1 MRWSERCNVTM
12 DLVTARQITA
22 ALVVLTVVGAA
33 GWLVPLASSPGG
45 GDAFTVERVYVE
57 NGNRITVA
65 SLYLPAGEADVP
77 GVVFGSGSGSPPKL
91 YSNYGRALAGNGFAV
106 LVPGMTYELEP
117 GRPVPWEIVRGEARI
132 RERSTENYLAWVG
145 YLSTHP
151 RVDERRLVVGGH
163 SGGANGAYRAA
174 YERPDVRGVVA
185 IAGRFPPDRE
195 EPLRTNLLLATG
207 SDDSLVPP
215 SKLTEV
221 SEALIGRAVR
231 PGERVGS
238 FEEGTAVRV
247 VVADGENHLTETDSP
262 KLVRAVTDWA
272 LRSVGEEPTEPGE
285 VTVRPIRSVLFQF
298 LSGLVGVLG
307 ATALVGRRVRSAS
320 DDPCRHLV
328 AAVALFGFVALVVTT
343 LSRGVY
349 YFGPVQPLKYAVLGG
364 IALVV
369 GTALDRTAAR
379 SPRFDSRLASMPLDL
394 LFLSLATALFTL
406 ASTRFVTFQLVT
418 QVVFTAVF
426 LALLLP
432 FLVLFAALGVERRTR
447 WLFVGLAVIALFPPV
462 VPPYL

>member
-1 MRWSERCNVTM
+1 MA
-12 DLVTARQITA
+12 LVAARQITA
-22 ALVVLTVVGAA
+22 ALVALTVVGAA
-33 GWLVPLASSPGG
+33 GWLVPLASSPSG

-57 NGNRITVA
+57 NGGRVTVA
-65 SLYLPAGEADVP
+65 SLYLPTGEGAVP
-77 GVVFGSGSGSPPKL
+77 GVVFGSGSGSPPAL

-117 GRPVPWEIVRGEARI
+117 DRPVPWEIVRSEERI
-132 RERSTENYLAWVG
+132 WERSTENYLAWVE

-151 RVDERRLVVGGH
+151 RVDETRLVVGGH

-185 IAGRFPPDRE
+185 VAGRFPPDRE

-221 SEALIGRAVR
+221 SETLTGSAVR

-247 VVADGENHLTETDSP
+247 VVADGESHLTETDSP
-262 KLVRAVTDWA
+262 KLVRVVTDWA
-272 LRSVGEEPTEPGE
+272 LRSVGEEPTEAGA

-298 LSGLVGVLG
+298 LSGMVGVLG
-307 ATALVGRRVRSAS
+307 ATALVGRRSAS
-320 DDPCRHLV
+320 DDRRRHLM
-328 AAVALFGFVALVVTT
+328 AAVPLFGFVALVVTT
-343 LSRGVY
+343 LSRGVH
-349 YFGPVQPLKYAVLGG
+349 YFGPAQPLKYVVLGVTTL
-364 IALVV
+364 AV
-369 GTALDRTAAR
+369 GPALDRVAAR
-379 SPRFDSRLASMPLDL
+379 SSRFDSRLASVPLDL
-394 LFLSLATALFTL
+394 LFLSLTTALFTL

-418 QVVFTAVF
+418 QVVLTAVF

-432 FLVLFAALGVERRTR
+432 FLLLFVALGIERPTR

-462 VPPYL
+462 VPPYVWLP